1 MSKLILRYFWHVGPK
16 LQIWINSDG
25 EKGKWKFQAFIFKS
39 FWDIHGQTSDFSV
52 WSKGL
57 QLGQGTT
64 FKYLIYKA
72 KISEQ

>member
-16 LQIWINSDG
+16 FQIWINSDG

-39 FWDIHGQTSDFSV
+39 FWDIHGQTSE
-52 WSKGL
+52 
-57 QLGQGTT
+57 LGQGTT